1 MAVVCY
7 INGKPAYPSLKN
19 AIKVTKENPFLH
31 NDDAK
36 TLDVEFPMEIAE
48 NLLIFGPVHRIDVSK
63 KLEPFDD
70 CRLMVDN
77 IPVIR
82 GSGRVTEITQDAVKL
97 QILSG
102 SNNLRY
108 RSIFDN
114 IYIDRL
120 TYPTVSSRFRP
131 NPSTKGGDA
140 SSLIDVTSD
149 IQGQGYIGNPRQY
162 VFMPVIDATNDC
174 VANEIVAYGQSPLG
188 VTTTDNLNKLALF
201 NRAVQPNFMMVFE
214 TAIRAAGYTIKENE
228 YNVAPWNDLVIC
240 SARQTIVIANT
251 LPHWKV
257 STLLDEFRKLFNAAY
272 IFDEDEK
279 SVRIVHASRLADS
292 ETVEYETAEE
302 MTSSYDEDGIEYL
315 GSSNIKYNMSG
326 LGSEVDS
333 IPEDVFR
340 EFDVLEYDSYDALAL
355 AFGRMGT
362 KDRLTHLFVFP
373 AGYIYGFEDTET
385 VDGEEVKTGQINM
398 KRAGIFTP
406 LIRDSQSD
414 TYVELNICPVSMD
427 KEEKTAHTTM
437 VATSYGKYL
446 GVNEFGDKANFF
458 LPIIDNEQGNAYA
471 DDDERDYVSI
481 QDVIESGE
489 SAKAEETDETSTIQL
504 MWVTGIAYR
513 WFPDDEF
520 ARVLQ
525 TPMSTTDFFICG
537 NLPISLALTHGAGR
551 TNIGSFHER
560 VIKIN
565 AGQSVDA
572 NNEVLVSF
580 LCDGIPDVNKIFSF
594 HNKRYL
600 CSKVEIEVTGD
611 GIERLKKGYFYELL
625 E

>member
-1 MAVVCY
+1 
-7 INGKPAYPSLKN
+7 
-19 AIKVTKENPFLH
+19 
-31 NDDAK
+31 
-36 TLDVEFPMEIAE
+36 
-48 NLLIFGPVHRIDVSK
+48 
-63 KLEPFDD
+63 
-70 CRLMVDN
+70 
-77 IPVIR
+77 
-82 GSGRVTEITQDAVKL
+82 
-97 QILSG
+97 
-102 SNNLRY
+102 
-108 RSIFDN
+108 
-114 IYIDRL
+114 
-120 TYPTVSSRFRP
+120 
-131 NPSTKGGDA
+131 
-140 SSLIDVTSD
+140 
-149 IQGQGYIGNPRQY
+149 
-162 VFMPVIDATNDC
+162 
-174 VANEIVAYGQSPLG
+174 
-188 VTTTDNLNKLALF
+188 
-201 NRAVQPNFMMVFE
+201 
-214 TAIRAAGYTIKENE
+214 
-228 YNVAPWNDLVIC
+228 
-240 SARQTIVIANT
+240 
-251 LPHWKV
+251 
-257 STLLDEFRKLFNAAY
+257 
-272 IFDEDEK
+272 
-279 SVRIVHASRLADS
+279 
-292 ETVEYETAEE
+292 
-302 MTSSYDEDGIEYL
+302 
-315 GSSNIKYNMSG
+315 
-326 LGSEVDS
+326 
-333 IPEDVFR
+333 
-340 EFDVLEYDSYDALAL
+340 
-355 AFGRMGT
+355 
-362 KDRLTHLFVFP
+362 
-373 AGYIYGFEDTET
+373 
-385 VDGEEVKTGQINM
+385 M